1 MIDKNK
7 IAEHLFL
14 KLNNHIAIH
23 YLEYLKED
31 EIPIKFKISGLLT
44 ILTNNNLLELN
55 GSLAVSKA
63 SQLLTFEYNSLND
76 SHFEMLKIIKAILK
90 SDLLNNA
97 DIHFKETFPV
107 NSMEYL
113 KYLLKYNL
121 PSIISLRFT
130 GLLLGSKLIKCV
142 QYLLKCLR
150 DKNEHRN
157 KSDEFTECLM
167 EILTESEIHNEKRLY
182 TEQKEFYAKLVAF
195 YIRLNLNHNQIDSL
209 NLKSK
214 IKTSIYETSLKQDIL
229 FTELDDD
236 CLIEF
241 NLVCLE
247 CQLSKK
253 ETELWA
259 FTLNSHVLFVK
270 LMASISFD
278 YEIILNWLIENQTNF
293 LVYFL
298 KYLKY
303 LLNDLKN
310 GKKNDIEIL
319 FSDLNENNFI
329 RFQRTINKIKNFLE
343 GVDKHLIYFFEL
355 KYKFE

>member
-1 MIDKNK
+1 
-7 IAEHLFL
+7 
-14 KLNNHIAIH
+14 
-23 YLEYLKED
+23 
-31 EIPIKFKISGLLT
+31 
-44 ILTNNNLLELN
+44 
-55 GSLAVSKA
+55 
-63 SQLLTFEYNSLND
+63 
-76 SHFEMLKIIKAILK
+76 
-90 SDLLNNA
+90 
-97 DIHFKETFPV
+97 
-107 NSMEYL
+107 
-113 KYLLKYNL
+113 
-121 PSIISLRFT
+121 
-130 GLLLGSKLIKCV
+130 
-142 QYLLKCLR
+142 
-150 DKNEHRN
+150 
-157 KSDEFTECLM
+157 M

-195 YIRLNLNHNQIDSL
+195 YIRLYLNHNQIDSL

-214 IKTSIYETSLKQDIL
+214 IKTSIHESSLKQDIL

-298 KYLKY
+298 KYLEY